1 MIIWWWKKYSMWIFY
16 RYNYYYFKL
25 GNSLHEI
32 FQVKRLSELLLSLQI
47 EARERVEE
55 FKTQK
60 KEEESLRKLED
71 EVWERAQKDQQKEIA
86 ARELVKFRER
96 VGFWYL
102 WTYNQITKGQ
112 ISFHIWIN
120 NPFGLSCILVF
131 DLFINLF
138 ILILT
143 KFNEYFLKHFL
154 QNCFSIN

>member
-1 MIIWWWKKYSMWIFY
+1 M
-16 RYNYYYFKL
+16 
-25 GNSLHEI
+25 
-32 FQVKRLSELLLSLQI
+32 KRLSELLLSLQI

-102 WTYNQITKGQ
+102 
-112 ISFHIWIN
+112 
-120 NPFGLSCILVF
+120 
-131 DLFINLF
+131 
-138 ILILT
+138 
-143 KFNEYFLKHFL
+143 
-154 QNCFSIN
+154 